1 MTILAEMFEYYL
13 KGRFKEGVEFQEVGG
28 RALSVVYPIED
39 LGDGRRYS
47 QTIVI
52 RFEESVVREFQ
63 AAIDA
68 KNEPRKDRIGGAIC
82 DLVQRR
88 LSEFDERGPREAQ
101 FRIRIDDAAAR
112 L

>member
-1 MTILAEMFEYYL
+1 MAILAELFEYYL
-13 KGRFKEGVEFQEVGG
+13 TDVFNKGVEFKEVDD
-28 RALSVVYPIED
+28 RALSIVYPIED
-39 LGDGRRYS
+39 RGDGRRYS

-63 AAIDA
+63 VATDA
-68 KNEPRKDRIGGAIC
+68 KNEPRKDRIGDAIC
-82 DLVQRR
+82 GVVQRR
-88 LSEFDERGPREAQ
+88 LSEFDERGPRDTQ